1 MKTILL
7 LQRPVEVLKVFADL
21 KFSLIGF
28 LFFKIQTSK
37 KLKRGSHKTSHIGML
52 FLCEVAFLN
61 LYKKFVFKA
70 ETHSLLWCN
79 G

>member
-7 LQRPVEVLKVFADL
+7 LQRPIEVLRVFVDL

-28 LFFKIQTSK
+28 LFFKIQTSRKYFKQVK
-37 KLKRGSHKTSHIGML
+37 KLHIKL
-52 FLCEVAFLN
+52 HIRNIIFLCVMN
-61 LYKKFVFKA
+61 FKNR
-70 ETHSLLWCN
+70 ENIHSLIPERWQS